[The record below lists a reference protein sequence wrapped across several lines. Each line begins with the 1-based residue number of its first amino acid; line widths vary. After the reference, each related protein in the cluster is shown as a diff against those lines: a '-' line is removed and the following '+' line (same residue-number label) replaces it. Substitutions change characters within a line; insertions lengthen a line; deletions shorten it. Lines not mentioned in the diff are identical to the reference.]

1 MSNTGFIEQ
10 LPDSDAKLYQATYS
24 TGEDSTELTSAST
37 LDAGTADCS
46 ADDNSA
52 AELCVYA
59 KSADEKIHN
68 MKALALSTLPG
79 VKIVMDAS
87 DTELTEALNSAG
99 SDASYSTE
107 YKDFSNALEVDVTAG
122 ESNRI
127 KFQPQVAKSSFGSL
141 PFDPDSDLLEVPI
154 QLLLYWEDAS
164 YVMRRDIQGGKI
176 PTDLLKESQ
185 GVELLMEANDGYYYS
200 VGDIQDT
207 SITMERSV
215 ETNEVRKGFPSRKLQ
230 NPVTQVDYML
240 SGSLEINE
248 PAVTNLFKNHTMTYD
263 DTKKLWTASTKDSGT
278 LPSRKFI
285 IIQRTVGGFINVY
298 EIPSG
303 EILINGGQDI
313 GAAETPTPFEIHCN
327 TDANGKSY
335 YPYYSGNKANLVAID
350 TKLAVTLS

>member
-10 LPDSDAKLYQATYS
+10 LPDTDAKLYQATYS
-24 TGEDSTELTSAST
+24 TGEDSTELTNTST

-46 ADDNSA
+46 AGDNSA
-52 AELCVYA
+52 AELCIYA
-59 KSADEKIHN
+59 KSVNEKIFN

-79 VKIVMDAS
+79 VKVVMDAS
-87 DTELTEALNSAG
+87 ETVLAGALSGAG
-99 SDASYSTE
+99 TDASYSTE
-107 YKDFSNALEVDVTAG
+107 YKDFSNALDVAVTTG
-122 ESNRI
+122 ESNRV
-127 KFQPQVAKSSFGSL
+127 KFQPQVTKSAFGTL
-141 PFDPDSDLLEVPI
+141 PFDPDSDLLSVPL
-154 QLLLYWEDAS
+154 QVLLYWEDAD
-164 YVMRRDIQGGKI
+164 YVMRRDIRGGKI

-185 GVELLMEANDGYYYS
+185 GLELLMEANDGYYYS

-207 SITMERSV
+207 SITMDRSV

-230 NPVTQVDYML
+230 NPVTQVDYMI

-263 DTKKLWTASTKDSGT
+263 ATKKLWTASTKDSGT
-278 LPSRKFI
+278 LPNRKFI
-285 IIQRTVGGFINVY
+285 IIQRTVGGFINIF

-303 EILINGGQDI
+303 EININGGQDI
-313 GAAETPTPFEIHCN
+313 GAAETPAPFEIYCN

-350 TKLAVTLS
+350 TKLAVTLT